1 MPFGFRK
8 KGEEEKQRIIT
19 NITDKED
26 LDEIKKI
33 AEMLNPNEE
42 VFVVARQSRLKPGGS
57 HFTPN
62 IVFATDRRI
71 IIKDPS
77 MLGLHEEVVDIPYD
91 MITSVRLDKGVFSSN
106 VIFRAPGLR
115 ITGRLGM
122 IEKLTG
128 SEYGGGNSGTGED
141 TVITAIPKDKAQEL
155 VEVIRNGV
163 DRQREVYQQPQP
175 QQQFQQPTTTPQ
187 GTHIDTTSDNNNNS
201 TISIADELA
210 KLANLKKQGVIT
222 ESEFLQMKQDLIR
235 RK

>member
-1 MPFGFRK
+1 
-8 KGEEEKQRIIT
+8 
-19 NITDKED
+19 
-26 LDEIKKI
+26 
-33 AEMLNPNEE
+33 MLGMREE
-42 VFVVARQSRLKPGGS
+42 V
-57 HFTPN
+57 
-62 IVFATDRRI
+62 
-71 IIKDPS
+71 
-77 MLGLHEEVVDIPYD
+77 VVDIPYD

-115 ITGRLGM
+115 STGRLGM

-128 SEYGGGNSGTGED
+128 SEYDSVNSGTGEN

-175 QQQFQQPTTTPQ
+175 QQQFQPQTTPTPQ
-187 GTHIDTTSDNNNNS
+187 HTHIDTTSNNNNP

-222 ESEFLQMKQDLIR
+222 ESEFLQMKKI
-235 RK
+235 

>member
-1 MPFGFRK
+1 MPPFGFK
-8 KGEEEKQRIIT
+8 KKESTPSFTT
-19 NITDKED
+19 NITDKDD

-91 MITSVRLDKGVFSSN
+91 MITSVRLDKGVFSCN
-106 VIFRAPGLR
+106 IIFRAPGLR
-115 ITGRLGM
+115 STGRLGM

-128 SEYGGGNSGTGED
+128 NEYDDSED
-141 TVITAIPKDKAQEL
+141 TVITAIPKDKAQDV
-155 VEVIRNGV
+155 VEVIRNGM
-163 DRQREVYQQPQP
+163 DRQREVYQQQPQP
-175 QQQFQQPTTTPQ
+175 QQQIQPTTTTMPQ
-187 GTHIDTTSDNNNNS
+187 RTHVDATSSNNNNNP

-210 KLANLKKQGVIT
+210 KLAKLK
-222 ESEFLQMKQDLIR
+222 
-235 RK
+235 

>member
-1 MPFGFRK
+1 MPFGFHK
-8 KGEEEKQRIIT
+8 KGEEKRQRIIT

-26 LDEIKKI
+26 LEEIKKI

-42 VFVVARQSRLKPGGS
+42 VFVVARQSRLKPGDS

-77 MLGLHEEVVDIPYD
+77 MLGLREEVVDIPYD
-91 MITSVRLDKGVFSSN
+91 MITSVRLDKGVFSCN

-115 ITGRLGM
+115 STGRLGM

-128 SEYGGGNSGTGED
+128 NEYSDTGD
-141 TVITAIPKDKAQEL
+141 TVITAILKNKAQDL
-155 VEVIRNGV
+155 VEVVRNGV
-163 DRQREVYQQPQP
+163 DRQREVCQQPQS
-175 QQQFQQPTTTPQ
+175 QQQFQPPPTSQQTRE
-187 GTHIDTTSDNNNNS
+187 DTTSSNNNQ
-201 TISIADELA
+201 TISIADELTKLA
-210 KLANLKKQGVIT
+210 KLKEQGVI
-222 ESEFLQMKQDLIR
+222 SGDEFVQMKQDLIR

>member
-1 MPFGFRK
+1 MPFGFHK
-8 KGEEEKQRIIT
+8 KGEEKRQRIIT

-91 MITSVRLDKGVFSSN
+91 MITSVRLDKGVFSCN
-106 VIFRAPGLR
+106 IIFRAPGLR
-115 ITGRLGM
+115 STGRLGM
-122 IEKLTG
+122 LEKLTG
-128 SEYGGGNSGTGED
+128 NEYSDTGD
-141 TVITAIPKDKAQEL
+141 TVITAIPKDKAQDL
-155 VEVIRNGV
+155 VEVIRNGM
-163 DRQREVYQQPQP
+163 DRQREVYQQQPQP
-175 QQQFQQPTTTPQ
+175 QQQSQPPQATTPQ
-187 GTHIDTTSDNNNNS
+187 RTDVDTTSSNNNQ
-201 TISIADELA
+201 TISIADELTKLA
-210 KLANLKKQGVIT
+210 KLKEQGVI
-222 ESEFLQMKQDLIR
+222 SEAEFQQMKQDLIR

>member
-1 MPFGFRK
+1 MPPFGFK
-8 KGEEEKQRIIT
+8 KKESTPSFTT
-19 NITDKED
+19 NITDKDD

-77 MLGLHEEVVDIPYD
+77 MLGMREEVVDIPYD
-91 MITSVRLDKGVFSSN
+91 MITSIRLDKGVLSSN

-115 ITGRLGM
+115 STGRLGM

-128 SEYGGGNSGTGED
+128 KEYNDSSNSED
-141 TVITAIPKDKAQEL
+141 TVITAIPKDKVQDL
-155 VEVIRNGV
+155 VDVVRNGM
-163 DRQREVYQQPQP
+163 DRQREVYQQQPHPQQQPQP
-175 QQQFQQPTTTPQ
+175 QPMTPQ
-187 GTHIDTTSDNNNNS
+187 RTRIDTTNNNNNNNP

-210 KLANLKKQGVIT
+210 KLAKLKEQGVIT
-222 ESEFLQMKQDLIR
+222 EAEFLQMKQDLIR

>member
-42 VFVVARQSRLKPGGS
+42 IFVVARQSRLKPGGS

-91 MITSVRLDKGVFSSN
+91 MITSIRLDKRVFSSN
-106 VIFRAPGLR
+106 VIFRAPGLKSS
-115 ITGRLGM
+115 GRLGM

-128 SEYGGGNSGTGED
+128 SEYGED
-141 TVITAIPKDKAQEL
+141 TVITAIPKDKAQDL
-155 VEVIRNGV
+155 VEVIRNGM
-163 DRQREVYQQPQP
+163 DRQREVYQQQQP
-175 QQQFQQPTTTPQ
+175 QQQFQQQPPSPR
-187 GTHIDTTSDNNNNS
+187 THVDTTSSNNNP

-210 KLANLKKQGVIT
+210 KLAKLKEQGVI
-222 ESEFLQMKQDLIR
+222 SEAEFQQMKQDLIR

>member
-1 MPFGFRK
+1 MSPFGFNK
-8 KGEEEKQRIIT
+8 KRSTPSFTT

-26 LDEIKKI
+26 LEEIKKI

-77 MLGLHEEVVDIPYD
+77 MLGMREEVVDIPYD

-115 ITGRLGM
+115 SSGRLGM

-128 SEYGGGNSGTGED
+128 NEYDSGNSED
-141 TVITAIPKDKAQEL
+141 TVITAIPKDKAQDL
-155 VEVIRNGV
+155 VEVVRNGI
-163 DRQREVYQQPQP
+163 DRQREVYQQRPQP
-175 QQQFQQPTTTPQ
+175 QQQFQPEPPTTPQ
-187 GTHIDTTSDNNNNS
+187 HIHVDTTTGSNNDNP

-210 KLANLKKQGVIT
+210 KLAKLKDQGVIT
-222 ESEFLQMKQDLIR
+222 ESEFLQMKHDLIR

>member
-1 MPFGFRK
+1 MPFGFGK
-8 KGEEEKQRIIT
+8 KGEEERQRIIT

-91 MITSVRLDKGVFSSN
+91 MITSIRLDKGVFSSN
-106 VIFRAPGLR
+106 VIFRAPGLKSS
-115 ITGRLGM
+115 GRLGM

-128 SEYGGGNSGTGED
+128 NEYGED
-141 TVITAIPKDKAQEL
+141 TVITAIPKDKAQDL
-155 VEVIRNGV
+155 VEVIRNGM
-163 DRQREVYQQPQP
+163 DRQREVYQKP
-175 QQQFQQPTTTPQ
+175 QQQFQQQPPPQ
-187 GTHIDTTSDNNNNS
+187 RTRVDTTSSNNP

-210 KLANLKKQGVIT
+210 KLAKLKEQGVI
-222 ESEFLQMKQDLIR
+222 SEDEFQQMKQDLIR